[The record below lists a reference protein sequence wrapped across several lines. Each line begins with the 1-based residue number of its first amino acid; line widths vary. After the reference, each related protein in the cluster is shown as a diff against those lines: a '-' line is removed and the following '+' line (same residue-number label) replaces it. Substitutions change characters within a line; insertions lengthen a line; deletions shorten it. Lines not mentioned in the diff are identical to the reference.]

1 MASFG
6 AKYPYFNQVQE
17 ETEGKLPTYKNPEPV
32 RIIRLVKADLTVNL
46 TSGKLF
52 VDGGLAESVDEFST
66 GSIAMETDNME
77 DTVSAEVYEGEVV
90 DKEVHYNIADELPA
104 GGLSKKETLLSTPG
118 EVGDLW
124 ELYLRAHIPR
134 KKPEG
139 WPPPAADLDSEQLF
153 FLCLKLRL
161 RNGST
166 IQKGFILQDLISGGG
181 YAPRASGTRH
191 LLFRGL
197 SGNGHL

>member
-124 ELYLRAHIPR
+124 EL
-134 KKPEG
+134 
-139 WPPPAADLDSEQLF
+139 
-153 FLCLKLRL
+153 
-161 RNGST
+161 
-166 IQKGFILQDLISGGG
+166 
-181 YAPRASGTRH
+181 
-191 LLFRGL
+191 
-197 SGNGHL
+197 